1 MKKIIVIDD
10 SPIILR
16 TVEELLRKA
25 GFEVLKAEDG
35 LSGLDLIKKNTDCDL
50 IIVDLN
56 MPKMGGFEMLDE
68 MYEEEICIDR
78 PVIIFTTESI
88 VVKENALK
96 VREKKKST
104 GRKTWYVKPLTEERY
119 ENFLDT
125 VNAMLESSDWY
136 NEKETYY

>member
-10 SPIILR
+10 SLIILR
-16 TVEELLRKA
+16 TVDELLRKE

-35 LSGLDLIKKNTDCDL
+35 LAGLNLIKKNMDCDL

-56 MPKMGGFEMLDE
+56 MPKMGGFEMLDK

-88 VVKENALK
+88 VGKKNAVK
-96 VREKKKST
+96 VREKNKST
-104 GRKTWYVKPLTEERY
+104 GRKTWYVKPLTEDRY

-125 VNAMLESSDWY
+125 VNAMLESD
-136 NEKETYY
+136 

>member
-10 SPIILR
+10 SLIILR
-16 TVEELLRKA
+16 TVDELLRKE

-35 LSGLDLIKKNTDCDL
+35 LAGLNLIKKNTDCDL

-56 MPKMGGFEMLDE
+56 MPKMGGFEMLDK
-68 MYEEEICIDR
+68 MYEEDICIDR

-88 VVKENALK
+88 VAKKNAVK
-96 VREKKKST
+96 VREENKST
-104 GRKTWYVKPLTEERY
+104 GRKTWYVKPLTEDRY

-125 VNAMLESSDWY
+125 VNAMLEGD
-136 NEKETYY
+136 

>member
-16 TVEELLRKA
+16 TVEGLLRKA

-35 LSGLDLIKKNTDCDL
+35 LEGLDVIKKNTDCVL

-96 VREKKKST
+96 VRKENKST

-125 VNAMLESSDWY
+125 VNAMLENSD
-136 NEKETYY
+136 

>member
-10 SPIILR
+10 SLIILR

-25 GFEVLKAEDG
+25 DFEVLKAEDG
-35 LSGLDLIKKNTDCDL
+35 LAGLDLIKKNTDCDL

-56 MPKMGGFEMLDE
+56 MPKMGGFEMLDK
-68 MYEEEICIDR
+68 MYEEDICIDR

-88 VVKENALK
+88 VAKENAIK
-96 VREKKKST
+96 VRKENKST
-104 GRKTWYVKPLTEERY
+104 GRKTWYVKPLTEDRY

-125 VNAMLESSDWY
+125 VNAMLESD
-136 NEKETYY
+136 

>member
-10 SPIILR
+10 SLIILR
-16 TVEELLRKA
+16 TVDELLRKE

-35 LSGLDLIKKNTDCDL
+35 LAGLNLIKKNTDCDL

-56 MPKMGGFEMLDE
+56 MPKMGGFEMLDK
-68 MYEEEICIDR
+68 MYEEDICIDR

-88 VVKENALK
+88 VAKENAVK
-96 VREKKKST
+96 VREKNKST
-104 GRKTWYVKPLTEERY
+104 GRKTWYVKPLTEDRY

-125 VNAMLESSDWY
+125 VNAMLEGD
-136 NEKETYY
+136 

>member
-10 SPIILR
+10 SLIILR
-16 TVEELLRKA
+16 TVDELLRKE

-35 LSGLDLIKKNTDCDL
+35 LAGLNLIKKNTDCDL

-56 MPKMGGFEMLDE
+56 MPKMGGFEMLDK

-88 VVKENALK
+88 VAKKNAVK
-96 VREKKKST
+96 VREKNKST
-104 GRKTWYVKPLTEERY
+104 GRKTWYVKPLTEDRY

-125 VNAMLESSDWY
+125 VNALLEND
-136 NEKETYY
+136 

>member
-10 SPIILR
+10 SPIVLR
-16 TVEELLRKA
+16 TVEDLLRKA

-35 LSGLDLIKKNTDCDL
+35 LAGLDLIKKNTDCDL

-56 MPKMGGFEMLDE
+56 MPKMGGFEMLDK
-68 MYEEEICIDR
+68 MYEEDICIDR

-96 VREKKKST
+96 VREKNKST

-125 VNAMLESSDWY
+125 VNAMLESD
-136 NEKETYY
+136 

>member
-10 SPIILR
+10 SLIILR

-35 LSGLDLIKKNTDCDL
+35 LAGLDLIKKNTDCDL

-56 MPKMGGFEMLDE
+56 MPKMGGFEMLDK
-68 MYEEEICIDR
+68 MYEEDICIDR

-96 VREKKKST
+96 VREKNKST

-125 VNAMLESSDWY
+125 VNAMLESD
-136 NEKETYY
+136 

>member
-10 SPIILR
+10 SLIILR

-35 LSGLDLIKKNTDCDL
+35 LAGLDLIKKNTDCDL

-96 VREKKKST
+96 VREKNKST

-125 VNAMLESSDWY
+125 VNAMLESD
-136 NEKETYY
+136 

>member
-16 TVEELLRKA
+16 TVEDLLRKE

-35 LSGLDLIKKNTDCDL
+35 LAGLDLIKKNRDCDL

-68 MYEEEICIDR
+68 MYEEGICIDS

-88 VVKENALK
+88 VAKENALK
-96 VREKKKST
+96 VRAKNKST
-104 GRKTWYVKPLTEERY
+104 GRKTWYVKPLIEERY
-119 ENFLDT
+119 ENFLET
-125 VNAMLESSDWY
+125 VNAMLENSD
-136 NEKETYY
+136 

>member
-10 SPIILR
+10 SLIILR
-16 TVEELLRKA
+16 TVDELLRKE

-35 LSGLDLIKKNTDCDL
+35 LAGLNLIKKNTDCDL

-56 MPKMGGFEMLDE
+56 MPKMGGFEMLDK

-88 VVKENALK
+88 VAKKNAVK
-96 VREKKKST
+96 VREENKST
-104 GRKTWYVKPLTEERY
+104 GRKTWYVKPLTEDRY

-125 VNAMLESSDWY
+125 VNALLEND
-136 NEKETYY
+136 